1 MFFTCFGDKNSI
13 HYFNKKVFMSINPN
27 RPVQP
32 TQNAADFKKSI
43 ADMNKV
49 TGTAIEALADK
60 IHDADGDNTQLS
72 DVKTAFQKLST
83 QEKVAFGAGG
93 AVLGAAIASISLVGE
108 KVGDAYEEATKAV
121 GKKAGETYKEATKA
135 VKEASKAV
143 EKQVDKKY
151 KNPPEAKI
159 VESIKNTF
167 EDIVD
172 GAEEFI
178 DDVKDGRIARDVS
191 KNVKRFHRD
200 HFTEQGP
207 LDKVKNKIGD
217 AAEDAAHAA
226 ADLADDI
233 ADGRTGHKIEKK
245 VKRAFD

>member
-1 MFFTCFGDKNSI
+1 
-13 HYFNKKVFMSINPN
+13 MSINPS

-32 TQNAADFKKSI
+32 TQTTADFKKSI
-43 ADMNKV
+43 SDMNKV

-108 KVGDAYEEATKAV
+108 KVGDAYEEA
-121 GKKAGETYKEATKA
+121 
-135 VKEASKAV
+135 SKAV

-159 VESIKNTF
+159 ADSVKNVF

-172 GAEEFI
+172 SAEEFI

-207 LDKVKNKIGD
+207 LDKIKNKIGD